1 MALSGLQIQK
11 LLPGTNCKECGSS
24 TCMAFAMKLAA
35 KKANLSECPYAS
47 DEAIQVLGA
56 ASEPPVKGV
65 KIGTEVISSLG
76 EETVLYRHEKT
87 FVNKP
92 VIAINMD
99 EGSDLSLAEKI
110 KNYRPVRV
118 GEELFIGAVAVTQ
131 KREKSNLRFGEG
143 NREQS
148 FADYCA
154 AVYKSTKLP
163 LIIRAKDLLSLD
175 KASLAVAGSKS
186 VLSIQL
192 VMNSEQLA
200 LNSEQLTMS
209 SEQLAMN
216 MAEIARRDGQVLA
229 VTALDVDG
237 IFEITTK
244 LKESGVNDLL
254 IEFNTFSLCESFQ
267 TNSIARKAAL
277 KKNLKALGYAT
288 LKFINTGN
296 EMENA
301 IAAVTEIDKYGG
313 IVVLPDFDP
322 ALLITL
328 FTLRQ
333 NIYTDPQKPIQVEP
347 KLYAIGEP
355 DRNSPIFVTTN
366 FSLTY
371 FMVSGEIEN
380 SGISAWLIIPEC
392 EGFSVLTAWAAGK
405 FSGASIAKFIK
416 EIELEKHVDTREIV
430 IPGYVAQIS
439 GELEENLNGFK
450 VLVGPGEASDLESFI
465 KNVLIKK

>member
-35 KKANLSECPYAS
+35 KKAMLSECPYAS
-47 DEAIQVLGA
+47 DEAKQILGA

-65 KIGTEVISSLG
+65 KIGIETVSSLG

-87 FVNKP
+87 FVNKT

-99 EGSDLSLAEKI
+99 EGNDLSLAEKI
-110 KNYRPVRV
+110 KNYRPIRV
-118 GEELFIGAVAVTQ
+118 GEGLFVGAIAVTQ
-131 KREKSNLRFGEG
+131 KLPGTQG
-143 NREQS
+143 AA

-154 AVYKSTKLP
+154 SVYNKVKLP
-163 LIIRAKDLLSLD
+163 LIIRAMDLISLD
-175 KASLAVAGSKS
+175 KASLAVAGSRS
-186 VLSIQL
+186 VLCLSAINGND
-192 VMNSEQLA
+192 VT
-200 LNSEQLTMS
+200 LNE
-209 SEQLAMN
+209 EA
-216 MAEIARRDGQVLA
+216 AKIASRDNQVLA
-229 VTALDVDG
+229 VTAPDIDG
-237 IFEITTK
+237 IFAITTK
-244 LKESGVNDLL
+244 LKESGFNDLL
-254 IEFNTFSLCESFQ
+254 IEFKTYSLCESFQ

-277 KKNLKALGYAT
+277 KKNVKALGYAT
-288 LKFINTGN
+288 LSFIDCGN
-296 EMENA
+296 EMYDT
-301 IAAVTEIDKYGG
+301 ITAVTEINKYGG
-313 IVVLPDFDP
+313 IVVLPHFDP
-322 ALLITL
+322 AQLITL

-380 SGISAWLIIPEC
+380 AGISAWLIIPEC

-430 IPGYVAQIS
+430 ILGYVAQIS

-450 VLVGPGEASDLESFI
+450 VLVGPGEAADLESFI
-465 KNVLIKK
+465 KNVLTKK